1 MVVSNGF
8 DRIRWPYSIIREFG
22 SYVSVGNEYGEIMKQ
37 APFGAL
43 TIMDN
48 SQCLITLN
56 KETCY
61 VLRRIGCALSNVNI
75 LYSERPWPGD

>member
-1 MVVSNGF
+1 
-8 DRIRWPYSIIREFG
+8 
-22 SYVSVGNEYGEIMKQ
+22 MKQ
-37 APFGAL
+37 APSGAL

-75 LYSERPWPGD
+75 LHSE